1 MTIDAITQA
10 SLGLNQE
17 YISMVVSYINFLKT
31 YKNNSDILNEIPVK
45 NIKKPKDAINVF
57 KGSLLY
63 MAEDFN
69 ETPEE
74 FKEYM

>member
-10 SLGLNQE
+10 SLGLDQE
-17 YISMVVSYINFLKT
+17 YIPMVVSYINFLKT
-31 YKNNSDILNEIPVK
+31 YKNNSDILNEIPVQNK
-45 NIKKPKDAINVF
+45 KKPKDAINVF

>member
-1 MTIDAITQA
+1 MTIDAIAEA
-10 SLGLNQE
+10 SVGLKEE
-17 YISMVVSYINFLKT
+17 YIPMVVSYIDFLKS
-31 YKNNSDILNEIPVK
+31 YKGSSDLTSEKTKKNS
-45 NIKKPKDAINVF
+45 KKPKDAINVF

-69 ETPEE
+69 ETPNE